1 MNTVGL
7 RVGVA
12 LFAFMFGVVVDA
24 VVNTSLLVEKA
35 LAYPVTAVDSVLGS
49 QLDVPPQR
57 ATFDSLPS
65 EITFERFQP
74 SCFGCALK
82 RISLRTDG
90 AGASEDALVIETD
103 VTTGHTRHG
112 TLHSYYYHNLLK
124 FMVSQGYFD
133 MSDQYFTGTIES
145 SIVTSS
151 VKVGDRYKKIFT
163 ASEGKIPPALWGIHY
178 AIEGVLNHVSWEVE
192 ARGCTYRKQIRTLP
206 AGSS

>member
-1 MNTVGL
+1 MKTLKV

-12 LFAFMFGVVVDA
+12 LAAFLFGLALDGF
-24 VVNTSLLVEKA
+24 VNTSTFVEMA

-49 QLDVPPQR
+49 QINVPPQR
-57 ATFDSLPS
+57 TMFDSSLPS

-74 SCFGCALK
+74 SCFGCPLK
-82 RISLRTDG
+82 RISLTTDG

-103 VTTGHTRHG
+103 VATGHKRQG
-112 TLHSYYYHNLLK
+112 SLHSYYYHNLLK
-124 FMVSQGYFD
+124 FMISQGYFD

-151 VKVGDRYKKIFT
+151 VKIGERYKRTFT

-178 AIEGVLNHVSWEVE
+178 AIEGVLNHVSWEAE
-192 ARGCTYRKQIRTLP
+192 ARP
-206 AGSS
+206 